1 MAPSPGL
8 LVCLGGLLLTHLVV
22 VFLPLPRM
30 PPDTGSLAQG
40 ETGNASSCPCHLI
53 HGVAKVKGHPIYA
66 LVSSAVQ
73 MGIIIPF
80 KTPHWTIVRI
90 K

>member
-8 LVCLGGLLLTHLVV
+8 LVCLGGLLLTDLVV

-30 PPDTGSLAQG
+30 PPDTGSLARG
-40 ETGNASSCPCHLI
+40 ETGDASSCPCHLM
-53 HGVAKVKGHPIYA
+53 HGVAKVKGPPVYA

-80 KTPHWTIVRI
+80 KIPHWMIGRI